1 MGKSGTGKTSMRSFI
16 FSSYR
21 PEDTKRLGSTIEV
34 EHSHVRF
41 PGNLVLNLW
50 DCGGQTSYMENYMTA
65 QRNQVFSS
73 VCALVYVVDV
83 VGTDVDGGSDASEWE
98 TDLRYFRDSL
108 SALQTHTP
116 DAEVFCLLHKM
127 DLIEPSRRKNI
138 YMNRVADLRK
148 KAREVLNEHA
158 SSSPHAAHA
167 IHLRCY
173 ATSIWDA
180 TLYKAWSN
188 IVHTIVPDV
197 RHFEASLSEL
207 ADMCSATEVVLFE
220 KATFLVMSHYSRLD
234 ANETDATK
242 HSKMMDTNSVV
253 RIDDP
258 QDSKEVLLAGL
269 SSSMLPHSENMN
281 DTAERHVVMSD
292 DRFERV
298 SELVKQFKL
307 SCLYV

>member
-1 MGKSGTGKTSMRSFI
+1 M
-16 FSSYR
+16 
-21 PEDTKRLGSTIEV
+21 
-34 EHSHVRF
+34 
-41 PGNLVLNLW
+41 
-50 DCGGQTSYMENYMTA
+50 
-65 QRNQVFSS
+65 
-73 VCALVYVVDV
+73 
-83 VGTDVDGGSDASEWE
+83 
-98 TDLRYFRDSL
+98 
-108 SALQTHTP
+108 
-116 DAEVFCLLHKM
+116 
-127 DLIEPSRRKNI
+127 
-138 YMNRVADLRK
+138 
-148 KAREVLNEHA
+148 
-158 SSSPHAAHA
+158 
-167 IHLRCY
+167 RCY